1 MDNRIDIELLS
12 EDFNTVM
19 QAFATIPQKMPFLT
33 KLSKAELSDL
43 QAMDDGQKPF
53 VEKALEYGTNVPE
66 INPGNEMLAC
76 GKRDNHLHTQ
86 LTQIMRETTILSE
99 MVSDTRH
106 LAGAEVFVLARF
118 IYSDAKLQLKKKIP
132 GMQSIVD
139 DLGKLF
145 NKQGNSVADKPAV

>member
-19 QAFATIPQKMPFLT
+19 QAFATIRQKMPFLT

-86 LTQIMRETTILSE
+86 LTQIMREHPFLAKWLVIPVILPEPKFSFLH
-99 MVSDTRH
+99 VS
-106 LAGAEVFVLARF
+106 
-118 IYSDAKLQLKKKIP
+118 
-132 GMQSIVD
+132 SIRM
-139 DLGKLF
+139 L
-145 NKQGNSVADKPAV
+145 NCS